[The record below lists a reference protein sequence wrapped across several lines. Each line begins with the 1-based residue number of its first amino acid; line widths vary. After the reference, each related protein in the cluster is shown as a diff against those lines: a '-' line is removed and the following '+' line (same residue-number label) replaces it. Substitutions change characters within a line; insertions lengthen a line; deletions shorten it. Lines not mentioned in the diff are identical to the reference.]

1 VDKIVHV
8 FEASPRWKREGE
20 RLHTTKQYTIHA
32 SRLTALATL
41 AHARA
46 RHTRASHL
54 HLQQYFGSFG
64 YMMSGL
70 GS

>member
-1 VDKIVHV
+1 MGARGSAI
-8 FEASPRWKREGE
+8 
-20 RLHTTKQYTIHA
+20 TTKQYTIDA

-41 AHARA
+41 AHARPG
-46 RHTRASHL
+46 HTRASHL
-54 HLQQYFGSFG
+54 HLQQYFG